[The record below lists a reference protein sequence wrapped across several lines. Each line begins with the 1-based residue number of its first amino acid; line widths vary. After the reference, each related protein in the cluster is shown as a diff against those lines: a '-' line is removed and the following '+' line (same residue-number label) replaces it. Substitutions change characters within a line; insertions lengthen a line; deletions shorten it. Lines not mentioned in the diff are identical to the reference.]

1 MTIAKE
7 ASLELDIPLSSNI
20 IFSYAF
26 LQSSSLKVVYV
37 WPLVEQLTYY
47 LVFEQGLLKG
57 EVSLYC

>member
-1 MTIAKE
+1 MTGAKE
-7 ASLELDIPLSSNI
+7 ASLESSNI

-37 WPLVEQLTYY
+37 WPLVEQLTYD
-47 LVFEQGLLKG
+47 LEFEQGILKG